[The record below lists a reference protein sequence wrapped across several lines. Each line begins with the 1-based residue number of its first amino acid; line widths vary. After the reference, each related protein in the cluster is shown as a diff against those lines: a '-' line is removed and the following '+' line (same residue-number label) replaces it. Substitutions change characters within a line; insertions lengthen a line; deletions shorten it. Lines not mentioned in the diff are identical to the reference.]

1 MGVSDCST
9 AKVRKRSRSSGQ
21 CTGGLVS
28 VSEAVSERANEGTRA
43 VQFESVRDRSPG
55 GAKKWSGGQA
65 CWIVTGAWRSTDWA
79 RRSRRHA
86 PLSAVR
92 QLHLRAVSICR
103 LGGRRAS
110 ELIFKRKPDPE
121 NVRAQSTR
129 VPAMQMQALP
139 AWRPRRN
146 TGKQT
151 AHAGTVQL
159 AAAG

>member
-28 VSEAVSERANEGTRA
+28 VSEAVSEEQMRGHEQCNLKVCATEVPV
-43 VQFESVRDRSPG
+43 VQKNGR
-55 GAKKWSGGQA
+55 GGQA

-79 RRSRRHA
+79 RRSRQHA